1 MAAVCTSHTRPA
13 LGLSLIH
20 ISSQQDDITRL
31 KISGFMR
38 CIPVGIGFF
47 HLQLRQQ
54 DYHDYHHNQR
64 EPQVQEIKHI
74 DAGLG
79 LYRRICH
86 VAAGRKKPSC
96 RGLSLIHIL

>member
-1 MAAVCTSHTRPA
+1 
-13 LGLSLIH
+13 
-20 ISSQQDDITRL
+20 
-31 KISGFMR
+31 MR

-96 RGLSLIHIL
+96 QGCPDAAADLDSQGRAGKHGAVHTFSLVR

>member
-1 MAAVCTSHTRPA
+1 
-13 LGLSLIH
+13 
-20 ISSQQDDITRL
+20 
-31 KISGFMR
+31 MR

-79 LYRRICH
+79 LYRRF
-86 VAAGRKKPSC
+86 AT
-96 RGLSLIHIL
+96 